1 VSERTGYRP
10 GEFCWVELISPDVD
24 AAARFYGDLLGW
36 ERERYEP
43 DPEGYWYFRRDGKL
57 IAGLETVRTEGQ
69 VPAWLGYVRVDDV
82 TATAGKVGDAG
93 GTILA
98 EPLAVPGDAGS
109 LAVCQDTE
117 GAVFAL
123 WQPGELKGAQ
133 LVNELGCW
141 TWNNLMTRDVDA
153 ARDFYG
159 QVFSWAAAQPPGAP
173 DFIWNWQVDGQRFP
187 EGLGGLM
194 RMGTDM
200 PSDAPPNWQVYFIV
214 ENMETAV
221 EKNKAAGGS
230 LVFGP
235 IDTPIARMA
244 VVFDP
249 QGATVAL
256 LESRYPE
263 PR

>member
-1 VSERTGYRP
+1 MSERTGYGP
-10 GEFCWVELISPDVD
+10 GEFCWVELIAPDVD
-24 AAARFYGDLLGW
+24 AAALFYGDLFGW

-57 IAGLETVRTEGQ
+57 VAGLETFRAEGQ
-69 VPAWLGYVRVDDV
+69 VPAWLGYVSVDDV
-82 TATAGKVGDAG
+82 AATAGKVEDAG
-93 GTILA
+93 GSVLA
-98 EPLAVPGDAGS
+98 EPLDVPGDAGS
-109 LAVCQDTE
+109 MAVCQDRE

-123 WQPGELKGAQ
+123 WRAGELKGAQ
-133 LVNELGCW
+133 LVNEPGCW

-159 QVFSWAAAQPPGAP
+159 QVFGWTAAQPEGVP
-173 DFIWNWQVDGQRFP
+173 DYIWNWQVDGQRWP
-187 EGLGGLM
+187 EGLAGMM
-194 RMGTDM
+194 RMGSDM
-200 PSDAPPNWQVYFIV
+200 PADAPAHWQVYLIV
-214 ENMETAV
+214 ENMEAAV
-221 EKNKAAGGS
+221 EKNNAAGGS
-230 LVFGP
+230 LIFGP
-235 IDTPIARMA
+235 IDIPIARMA